1 MEKTTI
7 NVRIDKRDK
16 DHAKMIFD
24 SLGLDMSTAINMFI
38 RQTIIENGLPFKPTL
53 NVPQRIQVSNREEL
67 LEKLAEGEDDLE
79 KGRYMDAEEFF
90 KKMSEKYGFKL

>member
-24 SLGLDMSTAINMFI
+24 SLGLDISTAVNMFI

-53 NVPQRIQVSNREEL
+53 DVPKRLQVTSSEDL
-67 LEKLAEGEDDLE
+67 LVKLAEGEKALMED
-79 KGRYMDAEEFF
+79 RTVSAEEFF
-90 KKMSEKYGFKL
+90 KKMSDKYGFKL